1 MRISDWSSDVCSSDL
16 AAKDRRQIASDFQ
29 GNDANSLSNCSQ
41 RGRGAWT
48 LIANADFR
56 DSRRF
61 PEIRIKHEERV
72 SDPQTSSAPGYYLYA
87 IGAERS
93 PRAIFPSP
101 RRAHECS
108 VFRRPSVDGPRHWCS
123 LSASDPYTAEDRK
136 RLQLA
141 K

>member
-1 MRISDWSSDVCSSDL
+1 MIRRPPSSTRTYTLFPYTTLFRS

-41 RGRGAWT
+41 RGRGAWP

-72 SDPQTSSAPGYYLYA
+72 SDPQTSSAN
-87 IGAERS
+87 
-93 PRAIFPSP
+93 
-101 RRAHECS
+101 
-108 VFRRPSVDGPRHWCS
+108 
-123 LSASDPYTAEDRK
+123 RK
-136 RLQLA
+136 STRLNSSH
-141 K
+141 